1 MTQENMRASDADRE
15 QIVDRLQAAMDEGR
29 LTIYEYDARLKDVY
43 AAKTYGE
50 LEPILADLP
59 AQRNSRAGK
68 LGGDAVPQW
77 VVIMWIPWV
86 AVGLLVIGIWLA
98 TGLGYFWPG
107 WVIGPW
113 GAALLIPTFIGIV
126 TNRDSGQGRGPH
138 KR

>member
-1 MTQENMRASDADRE
+1 MRASDADRE
-15 QIVDRLQAAMDEGR
+15 QIVTRLQAAMDEGR

-50 LEPILADLP
+50 LAPILSDLP
-59 AQRNSRAGK
+59 AQRNSRSPQ

-86 AVGLLVIGIWLA
+86 VVSLLVTGIWLA
-98 TGLGYFWPG
+98 TGAGYFWPG
-107 WVIGPW
+107 WVAGPW

-126 TNRDSGQGRGPH
+126 TNRGGGGKGPH